1 MAMCLLGK
9 VEVALIHSLNISM
22 LALLLS
28 SDLFWESTKGSHCI
42 RTLSCKIGVV
52 ELLRVVVVCL
62 SNFLWENY
70 Y

>member
-28 SDLFWESTKGSHCI
+28 SDLFWERAQKAVIVSEHYPAK
-42 RTLSCKIGVV
+42 
-52 ELLRVVVVCL
+52 
-62 SNFLWENY
+62 
-70 Y
+70 